1 MRLIVHPLTAAAFA
15 PFGQVATASEVDGL
29 VALAGI
35 ANLRPAAPPRLG
47 WFHAAGRRLPLAAT
61 VMERHRLSSQ
71 CFVPDT
77 GAEWLLLVAPH
88 AVSGGPDM
96 AAARAFL
103 ADGAQAVTYAPDT
116 WHHPLA
122 ALGRPARFTV
132 LTFLDGG
139 ADDEEFVTLPEPI
152 ELFPPAL

>member
-1 MRLIVHPLTAAAFA
+1 MRLTPRPLTAAGFA
-15 PFGQVATASEVDGL
+15 PFGQVADAAEVDGL

-35 ANLRPAAPPRLG
+35 ANLRPAAPARLG
-47 WFHAAGRRLPLAAT
+47 WFHAAGRRLPLVAT

-71 CFVPDT
+71 CFVPEA

-88 AVSGGPDM
+88 AASGGPDM

-103 ADGAQAVTYAPDT
+103 AHGAQAVTYAPDT

-122 ALGRPARFTV
+122 ALGRAARFTV

-139 ADDEEFVTLPEPI
+139 ADDEEFVTLPQPVEV
-152 ELFPPAL
+152 LAG